1 MCLTLILLKN
11 GGFQINSLF
20 PNTDWYNEGN
30 EVIDETREDGRVL
43 AEKITALY
51 PAYTLVRDSEGRI
64 IDVVDDP
71 VKREQLRQQ
80 EEQEAQESPP
90 TLEERI
96 QALEELE
103 LMRLFGGGDV

>member
-1 MCLTLILLKN
+1 MIILSDGN
-11 GGFQINSLF
+11 FETNSLF

-30 EVIDETREDGRVL
+30 EVIDETTEEGRLL
-43 AEKITALY
+43 AEKIMTLF
-51 PAYTLVRDSEGRI
+51 PAYTIVRNAEGKI

-103 LMRLFGGGDV
+103 LMRIFGGGDA

>member
-1 MCLTLILLKN
+1 MILYADGN
-11 GGFQINSLF
+11 FETNTLF
-20 PNTDWYNEGN
+20 PDTDWYNEGN
-30 EVIDETREDGRVL
+30 EVIDETTEDGRVL

-51 PAYTLVRDSEGRI
+51 PAYTLVRDSQGKI

-80 EEQEAQESPP
+80 EEQEATEVPP
-90 TLEERI
+90 TLEERV